1 LTLRRVFPIKARLS
15 IEEDYKFRMA
25 LLDAI
30 DESLNK
36 ILGETS
42 TQFIYSFLK
51 RHHLKREGVP
61 DNLECFQFVL
71 EKIFGLGA
79 YVIEQAIME
88 NLYFRLSLEAKKK
101 CVQYENPEQFNF
113 VTYVN
118 SLKKSTSG
126 PRKRHVSKTQYD
138 YNKFRWFKTPLGCR
152 LESRLLLKSIETR
165 AY

>member
-1 LTLRRVFPIKARLS
+1 MFPIKRRQS
-15 IEEDYKFRMA
+15 IKEEDYKFKTA

-51 RHHLKREGVP
+51 RHHLKREDMP
-61 DNLECFQFVL
+61 DNLEGLQFVL

-79 YVIEQAIME
+79 YVIEKAILE
-88 NLYFRLSLEAKKK
+88 NLYSRLSLEEEKK

-113 VTYVN
+113 VTYVT

-126 PRKRHVSKTQYD
+126 PRKRHISKTQYD
-138 YNKFRWFKTPLGCR
+138 YNQGFDGLR
-152 LESRLLLKSIETR
+152 LHWSVD
-165 AY
+165 